1 MILDTILIFIKKT
14 RRKEGSKPEAG
25 DQNNEL
31 EQTSTM
37 VYTEVYC
44 FTKHWAWADSLYFMQ
59 LQGKRIAYAYLLSGL
74 DSAAA
79 QLR

>member
-1 MILDTILIFIKKT
+1 MVIQIFMALAKKT
-14 RRKEGSKPEAG
+14 RRKEESKPEAG

-44 FTKHWAWADSLYFMQ
+44 FTKH
-59 LQGKRIAYAYLLSGL
+59 
-74 DSAAA
+74 
-79 QLR
+79 

>member
-1 MILDTILIFIKKT
+1 MGAQGILSRTVRAFNTLSKKT
-14 RRKEGSKPEAG
+14 RRKEESKPEAG

-44 FTKHWAWADSLYFMQ
+44 FTKH
-59 LQGKRIAYAYLLSGL
+59 
-74 DSAAA
+74 
-79 QLR
+79 